1 MDHVQRGRHFCGL
14 TWHGQRDE
22 PRGLLPVGG
31 GGREKLRAAPGATRS
46 RSPVLGA
53 APFLVIKNRTR
64 RPVSGWSLS
73 QLRVCPKDRTPP
85 PRGAQPH
92 RFARHGVGFERW
104 DFWCED
110 LGSPGP
116 GGTGRSPEGAGPGAG
131 TRRGRQRPPRVR
143 VRRGGGFAPT
153 RAAEPRFPL
162 VGTARVT
169 AGPRPSV
176 SLPGQQKPLCR
187 SGASVAQRQGQEPRF
202 RVPSV
207 WLP

>member
-1 MDHVQRGRHFCGL
+1 MGDTSVASRGTGSVMSHAACCRWG
-14 TWHGQRDE
+14 
-22 PRGLLPVGG
+22 VA
-31 GGREKLRAAPGATRS
+31 GGRSCERPRL
-46 RSPVLGA
+46 LGA

-73 QLRVCPKDRTPP
+73 QFRVCPKDRTPP
-85 PRGAQPH
+85 LRG
-92 RFARHGVGFERW
+92 ARHGVGFERW

-131 TRRGRQRPPRVR
+131 TRRGRQRPPCMR

-162 VGTARVT
+162 VGTACVT